1 MAFETFDVVHD
12 PSDSAV
18 YTWRFA
24 LGTDLSMAAA
34 VVDVVDATST
44 TIDAATD
51 MVLSE
56 LEIALFSATT
66 NEWRVSVRVSSA
78 TAGRTYYLRCRGR
91 GQRYA
96 HSQQVGLH
104 LPTALRSALAQFA
117 TQRTIAPKRSLRS
130 PLRSFERFDATFC

>member
-78 TAGRTYYLRCRGR
+78 TAGRTYYLRCRAEDNATPTPNKWDYTYR
-91 GQRYA
+91 LRCGQR
-96 HSQQVGLH
+96 
-104 LPTALRSALAQFA
+104 
-117 TQRTIAPKRSLRS
+117 
-130 PLRSFERFDATFC
+130 